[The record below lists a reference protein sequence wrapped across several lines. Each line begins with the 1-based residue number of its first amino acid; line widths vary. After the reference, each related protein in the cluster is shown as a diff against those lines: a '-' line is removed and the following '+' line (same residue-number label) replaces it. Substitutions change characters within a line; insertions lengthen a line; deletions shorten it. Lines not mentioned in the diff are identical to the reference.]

1 MVKANCRARF
11 TAADFDFVI
20 RTLSK
25 SPKEAV
31 SLVQLLADAEERDA
45 ILDHPRIADAILSQ
59 NSHLA
64 ISSAFYF
71 YILTRRVLRRAGIED
86 RVLCDYLAAVLDEF
100 TRTGRL
106 ATPVT
111 AAEGQAQHGAVYLS
125 DLLLALR
132 AASPTQAF
140 LLQAHLGDYTLFLT
154 GIFPDN
160 IERRRNRL
168 GAPGCSFYEE
178 MGRMSYRAIAGHEVA
193 RHWGLTHIFHGL
205 SEQFHEI
212 RVALN
217 QLADR
222 LLNLDDDANSA
233 APGLALLGSPG

>member
-1 MVKANCRARF
+1 LNSVVKANCRARF
-11 TAADFDFVI
+11 TAADFDFVV

-25 SPKEAV
+25 SPRDAV
-31 SLVQLLADAEERDA
+31 SLVRLLSDVEERDA
-45 ILDHPRIADAILSQ
+45 ILDHEAIADAILSQ
-59 NSHLA
+59 NSHLC

-71 YILTRRVLRRAGIED
+71 YVLTRRVLRRARIED
-86 RVLCDYLAAVLDEF
+86 RVLCDYLASVLDEF
-100 TRTGRL
+100 TRTARL
-106 ATPVT
+106 GSPT
-111 AAEGQAQHGAVYLS
+111 AAGGPVSGAVYLS

-132 AASPTQAF
+132 EASPAQAF
-140 LLQAHLGDYTLFLT
+140 LLRAHVGNYTLFLT

-178 MGRMSYRAIAGHEVA
+178 MGRMSYRAVAGHAVA
-193 RHWGLTHIFHGL
+193 RAWGLTQIFHGL
-205 SEQFHEI
+205 AEQFHEI

-222 LLNLDDDANSA
+222 LLTLDDDAPPA
-233 APGLALLGSPG
+233 GLVR

>member
-20 RTLSK
+20 RILSK
-25 SPKEAV
+25 SPKDAV
-31 SLVQLLADAEERDA
+31 SLVRLLSDVEERDV
-45 ILDHPRIADAILSQ
+45 ILDHEAIADAILSQ
-59 NSHLA
+59 NSHLC

-71 YILTRRVLRRAGIED
+71 YVLTRRVLRRAGIDD
-86 RVLCDYLAAVLDEF
+86 RVLCDYLASVLDEF
-100 TRTGRL
+100 TRTARL
-106 ATPVT
+106 SSPAGAPG
-111 AAEGQAQHGAVYLS
+111 AAPPNGGVYLS

-132 AASPTQAF
+132 EASPAQAF
-140 LLQAHLGDYTLFLT
+140 LLRAHVGNYTMFLT

-160 IERRRNRL
+160 IERRRSRL

-178 MGRMSYRAIAGHEVA
+178 MGRMSYRAVAGHVVA
-193 RHWGLTHIFHGL
+193 RQWGLTQIFHGL

-217 QLADR
+217 QLAGR
-222 LLNLDDDANSA
+222 LLTLDDEPGTA
-233 APGLALLGSPG
+233 AAGLALLG

>member
-11 TAADFDFVI
+11 TAADFDFVVRI
-20 RTLSK
+20 LSK
-25 SPKEAV
+25 SPRDAV
-31 SLVQLLADAEERDA
+31 SLVRLLTDVDERDA
-45 ILDHPRIADAILSQ
+45 ILDHEAIADAILSQ
-59 NSHLA
+59 NNQLC

-71 YILTRRVLRRAGIED
+71 YVLTRRVLRRAGIDD

-100 TRTGRL
+100 TRTTRL
-106 ATPVT
+106 GSP
-111 AAEGQAQHGAVYLS
+111 AAAPGGTVYLS

-132 AASPTQAF
+132 EASPSQTF
-140 LLQAHLGDYTLFLT
+140 LLRAHLGNYTLFLT

-160 IERRRNRL
+160 IERRHNRL

-178 MGRMSYRAIAGHEVA
+178 MGRMSYRAVAGHEVA
-193 RHWGLTHIFHGL
+193 RQWGLSQIFHGL

-212 RVALN
+212 RMALN

-222 LLNLDDDANSA
+222 LLTLDDDAPP
-233 APGLALLGSPG
+233 APGPALLG